1 MPLDDRTRVLHLREA
16 AQKAMNHSADR
27 SRKDLDEDE
36 LLRFALVKLVE
47 IVGEAAKGTS
57 EEFRQEHPSVK
68 WSAAGRMRDR
78 LVHHY
83 FDIDLDVLWQTIR
96 EDLPALLAAVPDPD
110 A

>member
-16 AQKAMNHSADR
+16 AQKAVNHSVGR
-27 SRKDLDEDE
+27 TRKDLDDDE

-47 IVGEAAKGTS
+47 IVGEAAKGVS
-57 EEFRQEHPSVK
+57 EQFRQEHPAVA

-83 FDIDLDVLWQTIR
+83 FDIDLDVLWQTIH